1 MQPHASFEIF
11 RQIPDGQPAWLE
23 SCPSL
28 AAAIGRAREL
38 AAGEPGNYFIFDRD
52 GQIFIDA
59 CRESAV
65 KSHTR
70 VLVAD
75 DHPVTRNGIC
85 QTLRTL
91 TNVEIVGEAAD
102 GIEAVEKTRA
112 LQPDLVI
119 MDLAMPGLDGLSAA
133 QAIKGL
139 SPATA
144 VLMFSMYAGKLF
156 TDLAEKVGLNG
167 FVAKEDGSPALLRAI
182 DAVIHNQNYFPS

>member
-1 MQPHASFEIF
+1 MPWSLRPHSKSFV
-11 RQIPDGQPAWLE
+11 RPQTAN
-23 SCPSL
+23 SAVARKRCPSL

-59 CRESAV
+59 CRDSAV

-91 TNVEIVGEAAD
+91 ANVEIVGEASD
-102 GIEAVEKTRA
+102 GNEAVEKDYAPCNPT
-112 LQPDLVI
+112 LII

-133 QAIKGL
+133 QASKGT

-144 VLMFSMYAGKLF
+144 VLMFSMYAGKIF
-156 TDLAEKVGLNG
+156 TDLAEKVGPQTDSWRKKT
-167 FVAKEDGSPALLRAI
+167 AT
-182 DAVIHNQNYFPS
+182 PSSRGPSTR